1 MYVSAEP
8 ADPGKAI
15 RIPRSMAA
23 ILTTLAVAFA
33 GIAFAAPSQADPA
46 WSSRGVPLAGQA
58 LFGAASVNPTQ
69 DPLPREAQLGA
80 SLGIHRT
87 YWRGNQ
93 QEKAVNRATLDLQ
106 SGRIPWLS
114 FKAPYAPGTATRL
127 TWAEMAAGAGD
138 AWAAD
143 LAQQLGSLPGPVWV
157 AIHHNPESLRASEDV
172 QNWKAMQQRLSPFF
186 RAYPNIAYTV
196 ILTGYYQ
203 FRVGLQEPALSME
216 ALWPGAQYVDV
227 TGFNPYNR
235 YGTLKPS
242 GNLNTTFTEMK
253 EYYTPM
259 GIWSASVGGAKW
271 GLAESGYTDKAAAKD
286 ANWLSRAYMDLKTAG
301 GVAFTYW
308 DGLTQSADE
317 SSIEPAGT
325 WILDNPA
332 KLSIFAQLLKG
343 SDRFSSAGL
352 PAPTPTQPGQPPL
365 ASPAPPVLATQP
377 TAQISAKSDKRRSKI
392 VVDVNPNKGKGYWK
406 LSVQRKKANGIWVT
420 YKKSYKTFGSRETR
434 TLNLKKGTYRVYVNP
449 KYGFQGAVSTT
460 VTLKR

>member
-1 MYVSAEP
+1 
-8 ADPGKAI
+8 
-15 RIPRSMAA
+15 MAA

-33 GIAFAAPSQADPA
+33 GVAFAAPSQADPA
-46 WSSRGVPLAGQA
+46 WSSRGIPLAGQA

-69 DPLPREAQLGA
+69 DPVTREAQLGA
-80 SLGIHRT
+80 PLGIHRT

-93 QEKAVNRATLDLQ
+93 QDKAVNRATLDVQ
-106 SGRIPWLS
+106 SGRVPWLS
-114 FKAPYAPGTATRL
+114 FKAPYAPGTTTRF

-138 AWAAD
+138 VWAAD
-143 LAQQLGSLPGPVWV
+143 LALRLGSLPGPVWV

-172 QNWKAMQQRLSPFF
+172 QNWKAMQQRLAPIF

-203 FRVGLQEPALSME
+203 FRVLEPTLSME

-242 GNLNTTFTEMK
+242 GNLNTTFTEMR
-253 EYYTPM
+253 EYYTPI
-259 GIWSASVGGAKW
+259 GAWSASVGGAKW
-271 GLAESGYTDKAAAKD
+271 GLAETGYTDSAAAKD
-286 ANWLSRAYMDLKTAG
+286 VNWLSRAYTDLKAAG

-317 SSIEPAGT
+317 SSIEPVGT

-332 KLSIFAQLLKG
+332 KLSLFAQLLKG
-343 SDRFSSAGL
+343 SDRFSAAGL
-352 PAPTPTQPGQPPL
+352 PAPTQPGQTPVVSP
-365 ASPAPPVLATQP
+365 SPAPPVLVTQP
-377 TAQISAKSDKRRSKI
+377 TAQITVRTDKRRSKI
-392 VVDVNPNKGKGYWK
+392 YVDVNPNKGKGFWK
-406 LSVQRKKANGIWVT
+406 VSVQRKKANGTWTT
-420 YKKSYKTFGSRETR
+420 YKKSYKTYGSKETR

-449 KYGFQGAVSTT
+449 KYGFLGAVSTN